1 MLHLKKAQTRFRN
14 YGVCRILKWEPSNVL
29 SLGGVTV
36 NSIISKTSL
45 ASDTVR
51 IVTQTAKDHSS
62 LASNFAPM
70 TDVNL
75 KLIQTF
81 CLVARHRS
89 FKRAAELTFRSQSA
103 VSTQIK
109 QLEEQ
114 LRFDLLQRT
123 TRTVSLTRHGEH
135 FLEASQ
141 EALQLVDKCIRN
153 IHGSMESNRNRIL
166 VACSNSIGSSS
177 FMKRVIGAYAQ
188 EHPEISIKLSIF
200 PSSELGDVVQASKA
214 DFAIGPMV
222 GTEDIDFTLIDDCPI
237 IAVVP
242 EEMVDNIVGTLTL
255 KELSQLPL
263 LLLDQSSSVRN
274 MLDAELAILGHDL
287 VPRFESPHPEMLLS
301 MVSKGI
307 GTAILTRAIL
317 PKDLPDNCQVL
328 TIERTMVSQEIALMK
343 RKGQILSP
351 AATGLFQMMCECAKM
366 DSV

>member
-1 MLHLKKAQTRFRN
+1 MRAF
-14 YGVCRILKWEPSNVL
+14 YCFV
-29 SLGGVTV
+29 LGGTV

-45 ASDTVR
+45 VLDATK
-51 IVTQTAKDHSS
+51 ILAPTAKDHSC
-62 LASNFAPM
+62 LTSNFAPM

-141 EALQLVDKCIRN
+141 EALQLVEKCIRN

-166 VACSNSIGSSS
+166 VACSNSIGSSF
-177 FMKRVIGAYAQ
+177 FMKRVIGAYVQ
-188 EHPEISIKLSIF
+188 KHPEISIKICIF

-214 DFAIGPMV
+214 DFAIGPMMS
-222 GTEDIDFTLIDDCPI
+222 TEDIDFTLIDDCPI
-237 IAVVP
+237 VAVIS
-242 EEMVDNIVGTLTL
+242 EEMGANISGMLTL
-255 KELSQLPL
+255 KKLSQLPL
-263 LLLDQSSSVRN
+263 LLLDQSSSLRN

-301 MVSKGI
+301 MASKGV
-307 GTAILTRAIL
+307 GAAILTQAIL